1 PGRLDQADDRQAGE
15 RLAGA
20 RFANHAEHLAGS
32 DRERDVVHRC
42 QRAAARRKLHR
53 EILDFEDHRSFG
65 LSASRSQSPSR
76 LTEST
81 STTRAAPGNTVIHHS
96 PERRNSLPTRIR
108 VPREG
113 WVGGTPTPRKERV
126 ASMMM
131 ATAMLMV
138 AMTSTGPM
146 TFGSTCASMMASGR
160 RPITRAA

>member
-1 PGRLDQADDRQAGE
+1 RLDQADDGE
-15 RLAGA
+15 PGEGLAGP
-20 RFANHAEHLAGS
+20 RFADHAEHLARS
-32 DRERDVVHRC
+32 DRERDVVHRDEGFPPGGEFDA
-42 QRAAARRKLHR
+42 QVF
-53 EILDFEDHRSFG
+53 DFEDQRSFG

-81 STTRAAPGNTVIHHS
+81 SVTSAAPGNTVIHHS

-126 ASMMM
+126 ASMRV
-131 ATAMLMV
+131 ATAMVMV